1 MKEAKAKLRRRD
13 IAVFKWVAAVM
24 VTLFIGAI
32 VFVTRPPPAGRQPG
46 EPDRQRA
53 LGDFRMTDSTGREV
67 TRADLQNKLLVV
79 NFVFTSCSVSC
90 AQVNR
95 QMAKVQRLVNSNDA
109 VRLVSFTVD
118 PGTDTPPVLAQF
130 GAKFGADT
138 NRWLMLTGDKQRIYD
153 LIEDSFLKRDPTQV
167 TSPMPGGFIGT
178 DRIVV
183 VDRAGRIR
191 RYFDGFNPGT
201 PAAIEQFLNQL
212 PSNLSSAKSR

>member
-1 MKEAKAKLRRRD
+1 MKEAEAKLKRRD
-13 IAVFKWVAAVM
+13 VAVFKWVAAVM

-32 VFVTRPPPAGRQPG
+32 VFVTRPPQAGRQPG
-46 EPDRQRA
+46 EPERPRA

-67 TRADLQNKLLVV
+67 TSAELRNKLLVV

-95 QMAKVQRLVNSNDA
+95 QMAKVQSLVSGNDD

-138 NRWLMLTGDKQRIYD
+138 NRWLMLTGDKQRIYE
-153 LIEDSFLKRDPTQV
+153 LIEDSFLKRDPTLI

-191 RYFDGFNPGT
+191 RYFDGFNQGT
-201 PAAIEQFLNQL
+201 PAAIEQFLKQL
-212 PSNLSSAKSR
+212 HSNS